1 MNAPLPCLILAGGL
15 GTRLRSVLGDECPK
29 ALAPVGDRPFLGWL
43 LEALAR
49 QGVSEAVLSVG
60 FGRDRIKEFI
70 KEFIASS
77 GSEIAVSF
85 VEEHEPLG
93 TGGAIVHALRTH
105 GAPAMIV
112 MNGDTLCDLDL
123 NALCA
128 YFHASEADMVMAAA
142 RVANASRYGTLSF
155 DRQSRRLSAFREK
168 QEGAGFINAGVCVV
182 EAKCLL
188 ERELPERFSFE
199 RDFLETSLQTVDMR
213 VYPEVKAFIDIG
225 VPQDYARAQTFIPQ
239 LFQIDVDAA

>member
-1 MNAPLPCLILAGGL
+1 MTMCAPLPCLILAGGL

-43 LEALAR
+43 LQSLAQ

-60 FGRDRIKEFI
+60 FGRDSI

-77 GSEIAVSF
+77 RPEIAVSF

-93 TGGAIVHALRTH
+93 TGGAIVHALRNH
-105 GAPAMIV
+105 GAPAMLV

-123 NALCA
+123 SALCT
-128 YFHASEADMVMAAA
+128 YFHETAADIVMAAA
-142 RVANASRYGTLSF
+142 RVPDASRYGTLRF
-155 DRQSRRLSAFREK
+155 NDRSRRLSAFKEK
-168 QEGAGFINAGVCVV
+168 QEGAGFVNAGVY
-182 EAKCLL
+182 AIHADCLF
-188 ERELPERFSFE
+188 ERDLPERFSFE
-199 RDFLETSLQTVDMR
+199 RDFLEASLQTLDVR
-213 VYPEVKAFIDIG
+213 VYTEVEAFIDIG

-239 LFQIDVDAA
+239 KFPATVDAA